1 MLNNNA
7 MTKERIF
14 FRGVS
19 EIVGSENLGLLILT
33 DESQMRQVSIVCDR
47 AMALL
52 VELRA
57 KRVAITATMLPEV
70 LYRLLR
76 NNTELSLEMVITGI
90 TDGQYT
96 TFLYDTDAASEIS
109 FIRASDAVL
118 LSMISDI
125 PLYMET
131 SLFMRQSVPYSV
143 SSKGVSLP
151 VNSLSDE
158 MLQSALDKA
167 INEENYELASYLRDE
182 KIRRTRGGGKNSNNK
197 EHR

>member
-1 MLNNNA
+1 MLKDKA

-33 DESQMRQVSIVCDR
+33 DESQMRQISIVCDR

-52 VELRA
+52 IELRA
-57 KRVAITATMLPEV
+57 KRVAITDTMLPEV

-76 NNTELSLEMVITGI
+76 NNTVLNLEMVITGI

-96 TFLYDTDAASEIS
+96 TFLYDTAAASEIS
-109 FIRASDAVL
+109 LIRASDAVL

-125 PLYMET
+125 PLYME
-131 SLFMRQSVPYSV
+131 SALFLRQSVPYNI

-167 INEENYELASYLRDE
+167 ISEENYELASYLRDE
-182 KIRRTRGGGKNSNNK
+182 KIRRTRNGGNHSNDK
-197 EHR
+197 